1 MKIYK
6 PLYVTFLLFII
17 FYGCSTS
24 KITVNL
30 TGETIKQG
38 IGTFYEE
45 SDFELA
51 RTGLEANIKL
61 LEVLYKADPSNDD
74 IRVLLSQA
82 YGALGYVFL
91 DTELLNSPNDKEKKI
106 RLSAR
111 INEFY
116 TRGLNYGLSILKDDP
131 LFKKALDN
139 SDLDRLKTESKKI
152 KDKDA
157 LFWTSFNWALL
168 VNSNRDSSD
177 KLVDLP
183 KINILL
189 DKMLMLDRSYFNGA
203 PLALKGVIEC
213 AMPKMLGGRPE
224 EGAKLMEEALTVSQR
239 KFLIIH
245 LLYAQYCAPA
255 VQDKKLFNSLLDEI
269 QKAPIGE
276 GDMVLVNTAV
286 KFKTPQTRKNI
297 SELFID

>member
-1 MKIYK
+1 M
-6 PLYVTFLLFII
+6 
-17 FYGCSTS
+17 
-24 KITVNL
+24 
-30 TGETIKQG
+30 
-38 IGTFYEE
+38 
-45 SDFELA
+45 
-51 RTGLEANIKL
+51 
-61 LEVLYKADPSNDD
+61 
-74 IRVLLSQA
+74 
-82 YGALGYVFL
+82 
-91 DTELLNSPNDKEKKI
+91 
-106 RLSAR
+106 
-111 INEFY
+111 
-116 TRGLNYGLSILKDDP
+116 
-131 LFKKALDN
+131 DN

-224 EGAKLMEEALTVSQR
+224 EGTKLMEEALAVSQR
-239 KFLIIH
+239 KFLIVH

-255 VQDKKLFNSLLDEI
+255 VQDKKLFNSLLDEV

-286 KFKTPQTRKNI
+286 KLKIPQTRKNI